1 MSSKHGKYCMIVHMR
16 PFWAEPP
23 PDRPQGGQNDP
34 PGLILEPLLASFGLP
49 LASLWPSF
57 FAPVFSMR
65 FGAHSGPPRLPR
77 GGRGGRRTWTSGGSI
92 KPSFWGLNGGFTV
105 CFCIFSPYGFS
116 WGGKRGIKGVTIQ
129 VWQPRRCQNVWP
141 VWQVWRIWI

>member
-1 MSSKHGKYCMIVHMR
+1 MSLKHGKYCMIGHMR

-57 FAPVFSMR
+57 LAPFFLLR
-65 FGAHSGPPRLPR
+65 FGVRFGLARLPR
-77 GGRGGRRTWTSGGSI
+77 GGRGGRRPEPLELW
-92 KPSFWGLNGGFTV
+92 
-105 CFCIFSPYGFS
+105 
-116 WGGKRGIKGVTIQ
+116 
-129 VWQPRRCQNVWP
+129 
-141 VWQVWRIWI
+141 